1 MPTFVVFSSIGISRQ
16 FFRFI
21 STMETETV
29 ASRNV
34 VDLLLNEEFYSGICG
49 ITPPTLGEELFSGTL
64 QVGAGEDPVF
74 GWDC

>member
-1 MPTFVVFSSIGISRQ
+1 MSTFVVFSIIGIILQ
-16 FFRFI
+16 FSRFI

-34 VDLLLNEEFYSGICG
+34 IDLLLNEEFSLGICG
-49 ITPPTLGEELFSGTL
+49 VTSPTPGGELISGTS